1 MRFLVITNA
10 PTLKGNGLFSA
21 YSPYVNEMDI
31 WTKHVSDFKII
42 SPNTYKGRLLTK
54 PFKNQPELESIPTLN
69 FTSLIDIFISVL
81 SLPIIVIKLII
92 AMYWADHI
100 HLRCPGNVGLIA
112 CFAQICFSKKVKT
125 AKYAGNWDPNAKTQP
140 KSYKLQKWLLSNTF
154 LTKKMTVLVY
164 GHWENQTKNI
174 KSFFTAT
181 YYDNEKPVYHKKN
194 YTEALQFL
202 FVGSLVDGK
211 RPLFAIK
218 MVEQLHKD
226 GIKCSLEVFGDG
238 VLREELQAYIDL
250 HKIDYI
256 TLHGNQTKEVLQKYL
271 SQSHFSIL
279 ASKSE
284 GWPKA
289 VAEAMFYGVIPIST
303 RISCVPFMLDNE
315 ARGILIEPEITS
327 AIKRIKAA
335 LDSPSSLH
343 LMAKEAQNWSQNYT
357 LDYFETEIKQLLS

>member
-1 MRFLVITNA
+1 M
-10 PTLKGNGLFSA
+10 
-21 YSPYVNEMDI
+21 E
-31 WTKHVSDFKII
+31 
-42 SPNTYKGRLLTK
+42 
-54 PFKNQPELESIPTLN
+54 
-69 FTSLIDIFISVL
+69 
-81 SLPIIVIKLII
+81 
-92 AMYWADHI
+92 
-100 HLRCPGNVGLIA
+100 
-112 CFAQICFSKKVKT
+112 
-125 AKYAGNWDPNAKTQP
+125 
-140 KSYKLQKWLLSNTF
+140 
-154 LTKKMTVLVY
+154 
-164 GHWENQTKNI
+164 
-174 KSFFTAT
+174 
-181 YYDNEKPVYHKKN
+181 
-194 YTEALQFL
+194 
-202 FVGSLVDGK
+202 GK
-211 RPLFAIK
+211 RPLFALKMIK
-218 MVEQLHKD
+218 QLHND
-226 GIKCSLEVFGDG
+226 GVNCRLNIFGDG

-250 HKIDYI
+250 HEIDYI

-271 SQSHFSIL
+271 AQSHFSIL